1 MSELGAFV
9 RHAEAM
15 ADAVRPVVLRYFAD
29 PVLFETKADASPVT
43 AADREAEAT
52 MRRLIEAAWPTH
64 GILGEEFGADRID
77 AALVWVLDPI
87 DGTKSFVTGKPLFGT
102 LIALLRDGRPI
113 VGVID
118 MPALDERWVGAEG
131 RVTTFNG
138 RPVRVRAC
146 RELECAWLYSTSPRM
161 FTGTDADAFERLT
174 GALLC
179 RRLRR
184 RPLCLRTARARTGR
198 PGLRGVAQ
206 ALRLLRGGTGDRGRR
221 RTDHRLAGRAA
232 RARLRRAGAGGG
244 RRARPCRRARRA
256 RWLAG
261 RMRATFPA

>member
-64 GILGEEFGADRID
+64 GILGEEFGADRTD

-131 RVTTFNG
+131 RITTFND
-138 RPVRVRAC
+138 RPARVRAC
-146 RELECAWLYSTSPRM
+146 DELECAWLYTTSPRM
-161 FTGTDADAFERLT
+161 FTGADADAFERL
-174 GALLC
+174 
-179 RRLRR
+179 
-184 RPLCLRTARARTGR
+184 RARCYADVYGADLYAY
-198 PGLRGVAQ
+198 GLLARGCIDLVCEAS
-206 ALRLLRGGTGDRGRR
+206 LKPYDYC
-221 RTDHRLAGRAA
+221 AA
-232 RARLRRAGAGGG
+232 VPVIEGAGGRITDWQGGPLGLGSDG
-244 RRARPCRRARRA
+244 RVLAAGDGRIHAVARAA
-256 RWLAG
+256 LAG
-261 RMRATFPA
+261 GWPG